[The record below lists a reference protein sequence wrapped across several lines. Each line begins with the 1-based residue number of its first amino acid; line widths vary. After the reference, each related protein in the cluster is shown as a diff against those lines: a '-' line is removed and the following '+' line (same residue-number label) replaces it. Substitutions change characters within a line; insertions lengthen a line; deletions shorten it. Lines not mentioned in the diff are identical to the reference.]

1 MVYNY
6 TETETNGTHVIIKQI
21 FLNVD
26 PEVYVTWDGL
36 YLTIFYWLVWYMFLS
51 IWINTCKQRGWCVCK
66 KKTEPVVAIVAD
78 PENVRVLNASEE

>member
-51 IWINTCKQRGWCVCK
+51 IWINTCKQRGWCGCK